1 MKEHVQT
8 RLDVLR
14 GEHFL
19 MQQRERLE
27 FRHSTRHW
35 RSGKDRVKSSTHLL
49 TLFHLVLKHGT
60 EHRRASWD
68 RERNKSSEHA
78 SIYRKRGVKRKQN
91 AKELLVSLCSE
102 VPKSL
107 KVKKEDFAMQMVFLW
122 FNFHPEFIL
131 LIFFNP
137 NILNSY
143 SKIPRTAAF
152 DQKTHKDL
160 FSVCVL
166 SLTAEGNNN
175 LLWRQKTV
183 CYFLSYYSHS
193 TGEVTFNLQ
202 HRLAELGVWPA
213 AALQTT

>member
-1 MKEHVQT
+1 MALEDTRKQSCNKQDMKEHVQT

-78 SIYRKRGVKRKQN
+78 SIYRKRGVKGKQN

-107 KVKKEDFAMQMVFLW
+107 KVKKK
-122 FNFHPEFIL
+122 IL
-131 LIFFNP
+131 QCKWYFYDLIFTQS
-137 NILNSY
+137 LY
-143 SKIPRTAAF
+143 YW
-152 DQKTHKDL
+152 
-160 FSVCVL
+160 FS
-166 SLTAEGNNN
+166 SI
-175 LLWRQKTV
+175 Q
-183 CYFLSYYSHS
+183 
-193 TGEVTFNLQ
+193 TF
-202 HRLAELGVWPA
+202 
-213 AALQTT
+213 